1 MKIPGMQNLEDRYTW
16 DDIVKLESEG
26 YDMKEIK
33 ERFLVKQAKR
43 EEEEKYAQIL
53 RYTMDPVEDKY
64 ILNKTDITKLES
76 MVDEY
81 RDPKSKIIKDSLGGP
96 PFWGLF
102 GKSKWEEGIRKADL
116 FYASVVQCHPQF
128 WKKILEDL
136 TPGVILLAYSLNPKY
151 MRDVKVMKKVS
162 KLLSDFRDRDDI
174 SRYSAAMQKLH
185 NDLNDPSS
193 LPHVVLDIT
202 LLSEIGITET
212 DADIRLAFNYIY
224 TDSNVP
230 NKKLPSDGIIPYI
243 NYRDKGFKV
252 STAFGYATEMVHS
265 KYYI

>member
-16 DDIVKLESEG
+16 DEIVKLEADG
-26 YDMKEIK
+26 YDMKDIK

-53 RYTMDPVEDKY
+53 RYTMDKVEDKH
-64 ILNKTDITKLES
+64 ILNKTNIAKLDS
-76 MVDEY
+76 MVDEC
-81 RDPKSKIIKDSLGGP
+81 RNPESKIIKDTLDGP

-102 GKSKWEEGIRKADL
+102 GKSKYEEGVRKTDL

-136 TPGVILLAYSLNPKY
+136 TPGVLLLTFSTNPKY
-151 MRDVKVMKKVS
+151 MRNVEVLKKVS
-162 KLLSDFRDRDDI
+162 KLLSDFRDRDDV

-193 LPHVVLDIT
+193 KPHVVLDIT
-202 LLSEIGITET
+202 LLSEIGITDT
-212 DADIRLAFNYIY
+212 DANIRLAYSYIY
-224 TDSNVP
+224 TYSKVP
-230 NKKLPSDGIIPYI
+230 NKKLPSDGMIPYLRFRPKEFEVEGSI
-243 NYRDKGFKV
+243 
-252 STAFGYATEMVHS
+252 GYHTRMIPS